1 MKYWIAGMGRG
12 LGLSVLLAG
21 ALAGANSAYAAND
34 ISWDRIANVES
45 AAKQIGEV
53 QAQAGVEKAF
63 NFISA
68 CYKTH
73 GLASAY
79 SKAFEGCI
87 AQDYLVSRTLVQ
99 IYERVPKEVLEKNGA
114 PSPEKIDQSFKNR
127 AASAF
132 AQYKRPPE
140 DALALRGVVE
150 QHGVPV
156 FLKIVFPDNGNKSP
170 NPQIQK
176 KQ

>member
-1 MKYWIAGMGRG
+1 MGRG
-12 LGLSVLLAG
+12 LGLSVLLIG
-21 ALAGANSAYAAND
+21 ALAGGSARASAASV
-34 ISWDRIANVES
+34 SWDRIANVEG

-53 QAQAGVEKAF
+53 QARGGVEKAF
-63 NFISA
+63 GFISA

-87 AQDYLVSRTLVQ
+87 AQDYVVSRTLVL
-99 IYERVPKEVLEKNGA
+99 IYERVPKDVLEKSGA
-114 PSPEKIDQSFKNR
+114 PSPEKIDQSFKAR

-132 AQYKRPPE
+132 AQYKRTPE

-156 FLKIVFPDNGNKSP
+156 FLKIVFPGNGKETPS
-170 NPQIQK
+170 PQIEK

>member
-1 MKYWIAGMGRG
+1 MRVRNSGLIAVTVAFATASGAACG
-12 LGLSVLLAG
+12 AG
-21 ALAGANSAYAAND
+21 D

-63 NFISA
+63 GFISA

-87 AQDYLVSRTLVQ
+87 AQDYIVSKTLVK
-99 IYERVPKEVLEKNGA
+99 IYERVPREVLEKNGA
-114 PSPEKIDQSFKNR
+114 PSAEKIDQSFKNR

-132 AQYKRPPE
+132 AQYKRSPE

-156 FLKIVFPDNGNKSP
+156 FLKIVFPDNGNKTP
-170 NPQIQK
+170 NPQIEK